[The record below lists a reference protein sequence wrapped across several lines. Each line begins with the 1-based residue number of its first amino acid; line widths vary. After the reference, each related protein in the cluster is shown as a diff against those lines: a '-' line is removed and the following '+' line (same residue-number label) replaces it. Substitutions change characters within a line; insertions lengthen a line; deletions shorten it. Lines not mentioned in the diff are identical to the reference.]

1 MLPLFRLKAGVSL
14 VLASGSPRRRDFLA
28 GWGVPFAVRPASAEP
43 DPGNG
48 EDPLAFVA
56 RSAAAK
62 LASSGWSAGELVVA
76 ADTVVVHAGQVLGKP
91 ENGADALR
99 MLKGLSGQ
107 VHEVVTG
114 VALRFPDGGSHAF
127 ADVCRV
133 SFHPWDEAVLAAY
146 VATGECGDKAGAY
159 AVQGQGAF
167 LVDRIDG
174 SWSTVVGLPVS
185 RLASLLANRGWLLPA
200 GGK

>member
-146 VATGECGDKAGAY
+146 

-185 RLASLLANRGWLLPA
+185 RLASLLADRGWLLPA

>member
-1 MLPLFRLKAGVSL
+1 MRPLFRLKAGASL

-28 GWGVPFAVRPASAEP
+28 AWGVPFLVRPAAAEP
-43 DPGNG
+43 DPEPG
-48 EDPLAFVA
+48 EDPRAFVA
-56 RSAAAK
+56 RSASAK
-62 LASSGWSAGELVVA
+62 LEASGWSAGELVVA
-76 ADTVVVHAGQVLGKP
+76 ADTVVVHGGRVLGKP
-91 ENGADALR
+91 AGEADALG
-99 MLKGLSGQ
+99 MLKSLAGQ
-107 VHEVVTG
+107 VHEVMTG
-114 VALRFPDGGSHAF
+114 VALRLPDGAREAF

-146 VATGECGDKAGAY
+146 VATGECLDKAGAY

-185 RLASLLANRGWLLPA
+185 RLAALLAQGGWLLPA
-200 GGK
+200 

>member
-1 MLPLFRLKAGVSL
+1 MRPLFRLKAGASL

-28 GWGVPFAVRPASAEP
+28 AWGVPFLVRPAAAEP
-43 DPGNG
+43 DPGPG
-48 EDPLAFVA
+48 EDPMAFVA

-62 LASSGWSAGELVVA
+62 LEASGWSAGELVIA
-76 ADTVVVHAGQVLGKP
+76 ADTVVVHAGGVLGKP
-91 ENGADALR
+91 AGEADALR
-99 MLKGLSGQ
+99 MLEELSGQ

-114 VALRFPDGGSHAF
+114 VALHLPDGSREAF

-133 SFHPWDEAVLAAY
+133 SFHSWDKAMLAAY
-146 VATGECGDKAGAY
+146 AATGECLDKAGAY

-185 RLASLLANRGWLLPA
+185 RLASLLCRRGWLEPA
-200 GGK
+200 S